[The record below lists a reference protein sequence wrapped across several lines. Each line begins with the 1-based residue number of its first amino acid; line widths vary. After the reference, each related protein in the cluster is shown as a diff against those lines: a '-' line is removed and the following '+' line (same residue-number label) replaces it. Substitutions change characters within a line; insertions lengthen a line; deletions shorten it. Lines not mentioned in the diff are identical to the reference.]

1 LKQLRSNLTY
11 ANVMATIAVF
21 LVLCGGT
28 AYAAKQ
34 ILAKGS
40 VGARQLKKGAVTP
53 SKLAKG
59 SKAAL
64 MGATGARGPQGAQ
77 GPQGLKGEV
86 GPTGPSTIY
95 AGFHDEQ
102 VQISALLPAMST
114 VATLKGLPAGPYAIQ
129 AKFQAKSYVNET
141 DFTECILVAETD
153 FDAGYQYL
161 GDAEFGDFTAPFALQ
176 IVHTFPAANGE
187 VSIKCGHTKNGGSG
201 ANLGDIKITAIKV
214 GSIATNH
221 GI

>member
-1 LKQLRSNLTY
+1 MKHPRAKLTY
-11 ANVMATIAVF
+11 ANVVATLALFIA
-21 LVLCGGT
+21 LAGGT
-28 AYAAKQ
+28 AFAATQMLPKN
-34 ILAKGS
+34 S
-40 VGARQLKKGAVTP
+40 VGPKQLKKGAVTP

-59 SKAAL
+59 SKASL
-64 MGATGARGPQGAQ
+64 VGATGATGPRGPQ

-102 VQISALLPAMST
+102 QQISALLPAMST
-114 VATLKGLPAGPYAIQ
+114 VVTLKGLPAGPYAIQ
-129 AKFQAKSYVNET
+129 AKFQAKSYASST

-153 FDAGYQYL
+153 FDTGYQYL

-176 IVHTFPAANGE
+176 LVHTFPAAGGE
-187 VSIKCGHTKNGGSG
+187 VAIKCGHSKNEGSG
-201 ANLGDIKITAIKV
+201 ANLSDIKITAIKV